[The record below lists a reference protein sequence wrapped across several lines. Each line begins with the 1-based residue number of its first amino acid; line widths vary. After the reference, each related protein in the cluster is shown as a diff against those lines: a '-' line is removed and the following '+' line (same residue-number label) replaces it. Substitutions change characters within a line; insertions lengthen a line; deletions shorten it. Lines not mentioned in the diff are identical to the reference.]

1 VRRLAS
7 SLLLC
12 PAIVLLIAALPAQA
26 ANPPEL
32 KGAFRQPQ
40 KNGWTYVH
48 LEGSPREVGFQN
60 GYLLAPEIQ
69 DFLNV
74 VML

>member
-1 VRRLAS
+1 MGFSAAIILMITLAS
-7 SLLLC
+7 
-12 PAIVLLIAALPAQA
+12 AARA
-26 ANPPEL
+26 ANPTEL